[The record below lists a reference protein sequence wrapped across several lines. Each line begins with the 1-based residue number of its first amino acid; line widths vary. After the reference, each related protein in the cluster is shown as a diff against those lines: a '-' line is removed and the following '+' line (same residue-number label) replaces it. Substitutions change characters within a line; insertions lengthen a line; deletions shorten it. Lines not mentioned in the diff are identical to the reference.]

1 MNVML
6 EWFDLIWY
14 PWVWLSRSGTRGR
27 SDPGSSGPWFC
38 RTQSAD
44 DRRKYGGSDELFP
57 HPVSGSPRLGSSH
70 RCKKCRVIFLR
81 VANCSYIDFR
91 VRKVIFCEYIQKLQ
105 LHYLFYQG
113 KWRKLLLPK
122 DHKAMKRCLKQT
134 KDIWFFPM
142 RKVSLYTSL
151 LTRSFFFRAERR
163 GELKS
168 KKKEQLKSVTLYYCI
183 ICRIY
188 LKILEAE
195 MI

>member
-1 MNVML
+1 MNVIL

-81 VANCSYIDFR
+81 VANYSYIDFR

-142 RKVSLYTSL
+142 HKVSLNTSL

-168 KKKEQLKSVTLYYCI
+168 KKKEQLKSVTFI
-183 ICRIY
+183 
-188 LKILEAE
+188 
-195 MI
+195 

>member
-1 MNVML
+1 MNVIL

-81 VANCSYIDFR
+81 VANCSYIDFG
-91 VRKVIFCEYIQKLQ
+91 VRKVIFVSTSRNCNCTIYFIKENEESSCYQKTIRQ
-105 LHYLFYQG
+105 WYDVWN
-113 KWRKLLLPK
+113 KPK
-122 DHKAMKRCLKQT
+122 ICD
-134 KDIWFFPM
+134 FFPM
-142 RKVSLYTSL
+142 HKVSLNTSL

-163 GELKS
+163 GELKP